1 MNPVTRPHFVAVDD
15 RAKYLM
21 LKIGSIILDV
31 PFFQAALAGYSDY
44 AMRIVARDCGAPLV
58 FAGAMLAKGV
68 IHPRVFTNPLF
79 GPGDDEHPVGAQLL
93 GDEPETMAKAAKV
106 LRQMGYDLIDLNFAC
121 PTPKVINRH
130 RGGFLLTDPDKAM
143 DIYTAVREAVDC
155 PVTIK
160 LRTGF
165 DERYIDNFREIVSRA
180 VAGKV
185 DALIV
190 HPRTVCQR
198 FTGKANWQFLSEVK
212 KRFPRTTI
220 IGSGDLF
227 SVDTIINNMK
237 TSGVDGMSIARG
249 AIGNPW
255 IFSQL
260 RYGSDFIAPTL
271 GEQGQIISKHF
282 NLVCKLYGN
291 EKGIMHFRKFA
302 IAYCKLHPQ
311 RKKAQKALVS
321 AKTAEEF
328 LAVVKQWYGVCDSS
342 L

>member
-1 MNPVTRPHFVAVDD
+1 
-15 RAKYLM
+15 M
-21 LKIGSIILDV
+21 LKIGKIILDA

-44 AMRIVARDCGAPLV
+44 AMRAVARDCGAPLV

-68 IHPRVFTNPLF
+68 IHPRVFSNPLF

-93 GDEPETMAKAAKV
+93 GEDPATMAKAAKV

-121 PTPKVINRH
+121 PTPKVINRK
-130 RGGFLLTDPDKAM
+130 RGGYLLNDPVLALE
-143 DIYTAVREAVDC
+143 IYNAVRGAVDC

-160 LRTGF
+160 LRTSF
-165 DERYIDNFREIVSRA
+165 DSQSYDNFWQICSEA

-198 FTGKANWQFLSEVK
+198 FTGQADWQFLSVVK
-212 KRFPRTTI
+212 KRFPRTI
-220 IGSGDLF
+220 ILGSGDLF

-237 TSGVDGMSIARG
+237 TTGVDGVSVARG

-260 RYGSDFIAPTL
+260 RAGNNYVAPTL
-271 GEQGQIISKHF
+271 SEQGRVISKHF
-282 NLVCKLYGN
+282 SLVCKLYGE
-291 EKGIMHFRKFA
+291 EKGVMHFRKFA

-311 RKKAQKALVS
+311 RRKAQNAFTYVKS
-321 AKTAEEF
+321 ADEF
-328 LAVVKQWYGVCDSS
+328 FAVIRQWYW

>member
-1 MNPVTRPHFVAVDD
+1 
-15 RAKYLM
+15 M
-21 LKIGSIILDV
+21 LKIGKIILDA
-31 PFFQAALAGYSDY
+31 PFFQASLAGYSDY
-44 AMRIVARDCGAPLV
+44 AMRIVARDCGAPLT

-68 IHPRVFTNPLF
+68 INPRVFNNPLF

-93 GDEPETMAKAAKV
+93 GNDPEIMAKAAKM

-121 PTPKVINRH
+121 PTPKVINRQ
-130 RGGFLLTDPDKAM
+130 RGGFLLTDPDKAIE
-143 DIYTAVREAVDC
+143 IYMAVREAVDC

-165 DERYIDNFREIVSRA
+165 DERSIDNFWQICSRA

-185 DALIV
+185 DAMIV
-190 HPRTVCQR
+190 HPRTVSQR
-198 FTGKANWQFLSEVK
+198 FTGKANWQFLTDVK
-212 KRFPRTTI
+212 KRFPSTII

-227 SVDTIINNMK
+227 SVDKIINNIK
-237 TSGVDGMSIARG
+237 ISSVDGVSIARG

-260 RYGSDFIAPTL
+260 RAGNGNIIPSLD
-271 GEQGQIISKHF
+271 EQGKVISKHF
-282 NLVCKLYGN
+282 NIVCKLYGE
-291 EKGIMHFRKFA
+291 EKGVMHFRKFA

-311 RKKAQKALVS
+311 RKKAQKAFSTVKS
-321 AKTAEEF
+321 IDEF
-328 LAVVKQWYGVCDSS
+328 SSVVKRWYE